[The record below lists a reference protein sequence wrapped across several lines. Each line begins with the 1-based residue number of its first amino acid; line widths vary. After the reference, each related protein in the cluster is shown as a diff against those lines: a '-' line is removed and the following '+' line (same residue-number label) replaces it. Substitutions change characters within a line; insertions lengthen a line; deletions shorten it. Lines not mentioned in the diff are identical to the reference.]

1 MTWVVWTEDW
11 WWIPPRQRGC
21 HCHVSLRV
29 TISPPTCRCVIHNP
43 QIHILRLRRVFV
55 SGLMMGCPPAPLASL
70 ASKSL
75 HVSAS
80 RLMMDFGKNHN
91 NKIPLTRKPFG
102 WLMVQEQDS
111 EFYLFVYSIPEIL
124 LNLLSLILPE
134 EANLCLLKSLFR
146 EQLQHNWQY
155 KKHTHVNKHEYY
167 MKCGITELS
176 LLSLSWWA
184 ISPHSP

>member
-1 MTWVVWTEDW
+1 MRCVVMI
-11 WWIPPRQRGC
+11 WWIPSRLSREA
-21 HCHVSLRV
+21 VTSLRV
-29 TISPPTCRCVIHNP
+29 TFLAPTCRCVIHNP
-43 QIHILRLRRVFV
+43 QIHILRLRLVFV
-55 SGLMMGCPPAPLASL
+55 SGLMMGCPLAPLASP

-146 EQLQHNWQY
+146 EQL
-155 KKHTHVNKHEYY
+155 
-167 MKCGITELS
+167 
-176 LLSLSWWA
+176 
-184 ISPHSP
+184 HSAA